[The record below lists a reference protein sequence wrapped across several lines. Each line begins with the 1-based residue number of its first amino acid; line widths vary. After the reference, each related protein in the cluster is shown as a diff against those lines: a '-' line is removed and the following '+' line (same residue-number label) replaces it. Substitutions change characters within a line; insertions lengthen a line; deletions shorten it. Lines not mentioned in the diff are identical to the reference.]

1 VFDGHYYYTEHQVWG
16 VSFLVFELFYD
27 KSTKTKS
34 YLGRSFAV
42 TISYLGV
49 EVKKVVVVWIEYNRP
64 DNLPERFFCN
74 RIF

>member
-1 VFDGHYYYTEHQVWG
+1 VVITIILNIRSGVFL
-16 VSFLVFELFYD
+16 FLVFELFYE

-49 EVKKVVVVWIEYNRP
+49 EVKKVVVVWIGNNRP
-64 DNLPERFFCN
+64 DNLPERFFL
-74 RIF
+74 